1 MSKKKTTKSSKNTN
15 LERRDLI
22 KGLATVP
29 VAGVFLV
36 NLWRKMKRDATKKA
50 NLLSDLVQ
58 EKSAPNVVR
67 SLSNSR
73 HLNIGIIG
81 YGGRGGHLVRGAGF
95 ATKGWTDTVYKNA
108 QKNKLDKQ
116 FDTFMSQ
123 EDLNCSLIGV
133 CDLFDN
139 NAELGINAS
148 QNEIRPGGMPK
159 NTATRYRTHE
169 ELLANDNIDAVIIA
183 TPDHWHAQ
191 ITIDAAKAGK
201 HVYCEKGMTRTFDEA
216 IKVYDAVKETGI
228 TFEVGHENRQV
239 EANEK
244 GRQIYEQ
251 GLLGPLN
258 LVELTTNRNSPWGA
272 WYWGIHPDGNNK
284 TIDWERFQQPS
295 PNKLPWGNGKEAL
308 ERFFRWRCWFDYGT
322 GLSGDLL
329 SHDFDTI
336 NQIMDIGIP
345 KYVTSSGGIYH
356 YTKKNYPDI
365 IGYDRDVPD
374 VWNATFEY
382 PERDLTLLY
391 SASLSSSNPRGN
403 RIMGHDATMQMGG
416 QSGGGSIHGFVV
428 TADELSTQYKDRLD
442 SGIINPN
449 YPIYT
454 YSPGSKQIDG
464 VTSATSRYFA
474 QKGLLYTYREGKR
487 VDPTH
492 LHVKDWL
499 DSIRDGSQP
508 RCNIDVGFH
517 EAVACA
523 MATESYLKGRRIE
536 WDPVNRKLI

>member
-1 MSKKKTTKSSKNTN
+1 MY
-15 LERRDLI
+15 
-22 KGLATVP
+22 
-29 VAGVFLV
+29 
-36 NLWRKMKRDATKKA
+36 KRQ
-50 NLLSDLVQ
+50 VQ
-58 EKSAPNVVR
+58 

-123 EDLNCSLIGV
+123 EDLNCSLVGV

-228 TFEVGHENRQV
+228 TFQLGHQNRQV

-244 GRQIYEQ
+244 ARQIYEQ
-251 GLLGPLN
+251 GLLGPVN